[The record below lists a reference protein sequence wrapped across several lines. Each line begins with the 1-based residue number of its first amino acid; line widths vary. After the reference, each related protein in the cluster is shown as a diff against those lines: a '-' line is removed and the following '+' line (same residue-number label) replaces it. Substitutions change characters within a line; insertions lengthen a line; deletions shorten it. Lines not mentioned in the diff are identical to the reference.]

1 MKNYIEELLATMGI
15 NNTGFAGLSSITPE
29 QMASGLAGS
38 YGIDPSLLPSNLFS
52 RITPGLTAGA
62 YGKTYSPLMQ
72 ARQQPLLQDLMST
85 MGGKK
90 SRQAFG
96 GFAGSGQAQDFTA
109 GVKDVYG
116 KGMTD
121 VLTDVSSSKAASE
134 QSIIDLI
141 NSMKQTAQSIRFG

>member
-1 MKNYIEELLATMGI
+1 MKNYIEELLGTMGI
-15 NNTGFAGLSSITPE
+15 NNVGFAGLSSITPE

-38 YGIDPSLLPSNLFS
+38 YGIDPSLLPSSLFS
-52 RITPGLTAGA
+52 KITPGMTAGA

-72 ARQQPLLQDLMST
+72 AKQQPLLQDLMST
-85 MGGKK
+85 MGGRQ

-109 GVKDVYG
+109 GAKDVYG

-121 VLTDVSSSKAASE
+121 VLTDVSSAKASSE
-134 QSIIDLI
+134 QGIIDLL
-141 NSMKQTAQSIRFG
+141 NSMKQTAQAIRFG